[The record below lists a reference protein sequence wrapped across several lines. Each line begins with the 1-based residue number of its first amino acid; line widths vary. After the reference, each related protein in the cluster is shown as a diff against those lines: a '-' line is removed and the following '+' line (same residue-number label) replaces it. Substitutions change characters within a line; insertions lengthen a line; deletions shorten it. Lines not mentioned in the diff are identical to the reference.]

1 MNNYR
6 RRLQSSVR
14 SPSLPCCSSTLWR
27 IEAIGSFWPK
37 QLEIAGYRD
46 IQFEQ
51 IDAQVFVGR
60 DLDDAAAF
68 QLAIG
73 PRARCAGK
81 PANSQSSAMTK
92 LQTRSNQN
100 LQNISVRTA

>member
-1 MNNYR
+1 MADTG
-6 RRLQSSVR
+6 VV
-14 SPSLPCCSSTLWR
+14 T
-27 IEAIGSFWPK
+27 K

-51 IDAQVFVGR
+51 VDAEVFVGK

-73 PRARCAGK
+73 PRARCTAK
-81 PANSQSSAMTK
+81 PANSQSSAMTR
-92 LQTRSNQN
+92 LQARSNRN